1 MAEAER
7 WRTWR
12 AILDQ
17 KNEYIKH
24 ARRRAQIELCKALDA
39 AGQIY
44 VFGRGARGQFGAQ
57 GEKDGTHEIVQKLWT
72 RRVTAGKADF
82 DPDRKM
88 DSLETKDAIDVE
100 ALKNELASSPFND
113 LVVAENAA
121 KLWGKRVYDAAI
133 SDTVILAQSDLGELW
148 TWGGSD
154 HWWYEIEPDAHWQT
168 HWPA

>member
-1 MAEAER
+1 MKKLEVNDQLLCAIKEEQERRAMAEAER

-72 RRVTAGKADF
+72 RRVTACA
-82 DPDRKM
+82 
-88 DSLETKDAIDVE
+88 
-100 ALKNELASSPFND
+100 
-113 LVVAENAA
+113 
-121 KLWGKRVYDAAI
+121 
-133 SDTVILAQSDLGELW
+133 
-148 TWGGSD
+148 
-154 HWWYEIEPDAHWQT
+154 
-168 HWPA
+168 